1 MVDTMIET
9 ARLRLRPLSAAD
21 ADPLWAIW
29 AEEPVR
35 RFLITVP
42 RAREDFEAMFG
53 IMMAQSNEGH
63 LWAVEDRRTGALL
76 GRCGFYVWAPDNPP
90 EFAILLTETSWGQGL
105 ATEAT
110 RASLDFAFLRRRW
123 RKVVAV
129 ARPANGAV
137 RRVLGRAGFRE
148 ERLDELRGAPALW
161 FSAVADEP

>member
-1 MVDTMIET
+1 MADAIIET

-42 RAREDFEAMFG
+42 HAREDFEAMFG
-53 IMMAQSNEGH
+53 IMLAQSEAGH
-63 LWAVEDRRTGALL
+63 LWAIEDRRTGALI
-76 GRCGFYVWAPDNPP
+76 GRCGFYVWAPDDPP
-90 EFAILLTETSWGQGL
+90 EFAILLAEASWGQGL

-110 RASLDFAFLRRRW
+110 RAALDFAFRRRGW
-123 RKVVAV
+123 GKVVAV

-137 RRVLGRAGFRE
+137 RKVLGRAGFRE
-148 ERLDELRGAPALW
+148 ARLDELRGAPALW
-161 FSAVADEP
+161 FSAVPAEP